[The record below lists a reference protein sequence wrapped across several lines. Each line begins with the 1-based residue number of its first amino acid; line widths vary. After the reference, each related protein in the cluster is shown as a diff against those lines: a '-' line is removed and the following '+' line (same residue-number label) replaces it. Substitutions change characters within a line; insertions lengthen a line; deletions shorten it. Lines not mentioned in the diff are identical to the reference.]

1 MKQTR
6 YLLLPLIA
14 PGALLIT
21 ATAWAKA
28 GDSTRVGKTASVTFY
43 HKTQVGSVM
52 FQPGDYA
59 VRHRVIGAEDFMV
72 FQRMEVNPY
81 GGENEEAGKPQR
93 VECRMAPLARRS
105 RIRRP
110 SLNPKAASI
119 SSPKSR
125 LPGRTSSISSEES
138 EGRRRQTAARY
149 LRETLD
155 KPVQLAA
162 CRHTKSK
169 RRLAL
174 QL

>member
-28 GDSTRVGKTASVTFY
+28 GDSTRVGKTATVTFY
-43 HKTQVGSVM
+43 HKTQVGSVI

-59 VRHRVIGAEDFMV
+59 VRHRVIGAEDFML

-93 VECRMAPLARRS
+93 VACRMEPLNTKVS
-105 RIRRP
+105 DTT
-110 SLNPKAASI
+110 ASFEPHGNI
-119 SSPKSR
+119 EK
-125 LPGRTSSISSEES
+125 L
-138 EGRRRQTAARY
+138 
-149 LRETLD
+149 
-155 KPVQLAA
+155 
-162 CRHTKSK
+162 TKIEI
-169 RRLAL
+169 AGENVEHVF
-174 QL
+174 

>member
-28 GDSTRVGKTASVTFY
+28 GDSTRVGKTATVTFY
-43 HKTQVGSVM
+43 HKTQAGGVM

-59 VRHRVIGAEDFMV
+59 VRHCVIGAEDFMV

-93 VECRMAPLARRS
+93 VACRMEPLNTKVS
-105 RIRRP
+105 DTT
-110 SLNPKAASI
+110 ASFEPYGKI
-119 SSPKSR
+119 EK
-125 LPGRTSSISSEES
+125 L
-138 EGRRRQTAARY
+138 
-149 LRETLD
+149 
-155 KPVQLAA
+155 
-162 CRHTKSK
+162 TKIEIAGENVEH
-169 RRLAL
+169 LF
-174 QL
+174 